1 MQEYTALNRTI
12 RVTAYQEE
20 DDVPLN
26 VNYYVG
32 PGGVCYVVEV
42 LVGDHWTYTTIL
54 FNLALENSGFF
65 EDTSKLPIPQ

>member
-32 PGGVCYVVEV
+32 SGGVCYVVEV